1 MALTPDK
8 NTILHYLRT
17 LELPADK
24 SITQEELRSKFR
36 KLAKKYHPDVAS
48 EKDKD
53 GSRFVEIKK
62 AYDWLTENIEY
73 TNRQIASGFA
83 LKAPAPRRQERKPAP
98 PAKNKSSQNVK
109 KTPPPDPKTIAKNFA
124 EGIKRVEFNSV
135 KYHSYIFT
143 YGLQSS
149 WGKDGYEVYKGRR
162 SKKYGTLEELKENI
176 LTAINSEPGIKSAI
190 EFGLDSEQ
198 KAVYTATVNHMLS
211 VASKEYDEDR
221 QLREHILNHP
231 HTLLKYYNGGHSI
244 FEYKGQMYVAFI
256 PKSSAGSEEKTSSIY
271 KLSVEKPNEIRLSF
285 DRYIKKGFAPYV
297 DAEEIWKIKLITSR
311 MIELEGINKRVDCVL
326 AGYGSANERGK
337 EYMKEIPRGICR
349 KCGKNRAI
357 LGACTEC
364 RKYIIHGFK
373 DWRVLKDGSIIYK

>member
-8 NTILHYLRT
+8 NTILHYLRI
-17 LELPADK
+17 LELPTDK
-24 SITQEELRSKFR
+24 SISQEEMRSKFR

-62 AYDWLTENIEY
+62 AYDWLNKNIEY

-83 LKAPAPRRQERKPAP
+83 PKAPATHRQERKPAP
-98 PAKNKSSQNVK
+98 KTKKESHQNAK

-143 YGLQSS
+143 YGIQSA

-162 SKKYGTLEELKENI
+162 NKKYGSFEEIKENI
-176 LTAINSEPGIKSAI
+176 VAAINSEPGIKTAI
-190 EFGLDSEQ
+190 EFGLDTEQ
-198 KAVYTATVNHMLS
+198 RAVYAATVNHMLS

-221 QLREHILNHP
+221 QLRERILNYP
-231 HTLLKYYNGGHSI
+231 ETMLKYYNGGHSV

-256 PKSSAGSEEKTSSIY
+256 PRSSAESEEKTSSIY
-271 KLSVEKPNEIRLSF
+271 KLSVETKNEIRLSF

-297 DAEEIWKIKLITSR
+297 DAEEIWKIKLVTSR
-311 MIELEGINKRVDCVL
+311 MIELEGINRRVDCVL

-337 EYMKEIPRGICR
+337 EYMKEIPRGTCR
-349 KCGKNRAI
+349 RCGKNRAI
-357 LGACTEC
+357 LGTCPEC
-364 RKYIIHGFK
+364 RKYIIHGFR